1 MLPLAL
7 AAALA
12 LTSGQV
18 VDADDAWEQGW
29 DDDEDA
35 YDEER
40 APRLSIS
47 GFGGALWDLDEGGTE
62 SAYGGE
68 ISYAFDPIEVGLYG
82 AAYRLPE
89 DEDGE
94 YSPVVLVR
102 LIQRFPTYRGLDA
115 MFALGI
121 GAAEVEDWDAWFQ
134 VALGM
139 RLQVAGPAFLSG
151 ELSFEQNDLL
161 RLVGGIGVR
170 F

>member
-1 MLPLAL
+1 ML

-12 LTSGQV
+12 ATLALSIGQ
-18 VDADDAWEQGW
+18 AW
-29 DDDEDA
+29 DDEEPDYE
-35 YDEER
+35 EER
-40 APRLSIS
+40 QKRVSVSA
-47 GFGGALWDLDEGGTE
+47 FGGGLFEPGEGRSD

-68 ISYAFDPIEVGLYG
+68 VSYAFDGIEVGAYG

-89 DEDGE
+89 GVNEN
-94 YSPVVLVR
+94 SPVMLVR

-115 MFALGI
+115 MFALGV
-121 GAAEVEDWDAWFQ
+121 GAGRVEDWEAWFQ

-139 RLQVAGPAFLSG
+139 RLNLGSALFLSG

-161 RLVGGIGVR
+161 RLAGGLGVR